1 MQFFG
6 HTWRHT
12 PQASQT
18 LSSTAKDLPPCTLYV
33 FFVVAGLSTANSS
46 ALTGQATT
54 QLLHP
59 VQLLSMCNANVT
71 YFTSLIVGKTTF
83 KIFER
88 FNIKSFLFDSFIEA
102 ISIAFR
108 TSNYII
114 YAYWKRLK
122 YSFQ

>member
-1 MQFFG
+1 MIDFRPSSLLEYIGNKAKALSLLYPCVSWMQFFG
-6 HTWRHT
+6 HTWRQT

-71 YFTSLIVGKTTF
+71 YFTSLILG
-83 KIFER
+83 
-88 FNIKSFLFDSFIEA
+88 N
-102 ISIAFR
+102 
-108 TSNYII
+108 
-114 YAYWKRLK
+114 
-122 YSFQ
+122 